1 MTTLLLAR
9 KVKFGLKIQVNAWGN
24 KWIRY
29 LNTNKK
35 APTLLCVFPYTSFV
49 LYHFLCAYNNRT
61 ESRLLCL
68 QWRTANQYFKI
79 RAIGDHHGHE
89 VINKLF

>member
-1 MTTLLLAR
+1 MTALLLVR

-35 APTLLCVFPYTSFV
+35 APTPLCVFPYTSFM
-49 LYHFLCAYNNRT
+49 LYNFLCAYNNRT
-61 ESRLLCL
+61 QSRLLRL
-68 QWRTANQYFKI
+68 GHTASQYVKNRAI
-79 RAIGDHHGHE
+79 RAHHGHE